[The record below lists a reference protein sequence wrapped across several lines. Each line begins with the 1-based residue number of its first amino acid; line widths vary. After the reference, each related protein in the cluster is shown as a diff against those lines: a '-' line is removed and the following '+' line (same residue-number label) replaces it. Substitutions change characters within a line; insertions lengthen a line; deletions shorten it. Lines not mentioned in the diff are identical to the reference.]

1 MFVVMVVK
9 EVSVVTFMDFQDL
22 NSSSMFSFNFIYNCE
37 FVFVFMS
44 VLGQDMSLINPFM
57 IFDMMI
63 NPKLGN
69 MCFFKFTM
77 NFVFVLNVW
86 QSLVEMFLGCCVLFD
101 FNDYDHFTYLI
112 ITK

>member
-1 MFVVMVVK
+1 MFVVMVIK
-9 EVSVVTFMDFQDL
+9 EVCVVTFVDFQDF

-63 NPKLGN
+63 NPKLSN
-69 MCFFKFTM
+69 MCFLKFTM

-86 QSLVEMFLGCCVLFD
+86 QSLVEMFLSCCVLFD
-101 FNDYDHFTYLI
+101 FNDYDHFTNLI